1 MVCVNQP
8 PFFKRPLAVRRIEY
22 RPPPGMKELT
32 QNQIDKAILALKEA
46 YRKGD
51 ILEMKRE
58 GADTLAIVRI
68 TRKVEERAQ

>member
-1 MVCVNQP
+1 
-8 PFFKRPLAVRRIEY
+8 
-22 RPPPGMKELT
+22 MKELT

-68 TRKVEERAQ
+68 TRKVEDRAQ